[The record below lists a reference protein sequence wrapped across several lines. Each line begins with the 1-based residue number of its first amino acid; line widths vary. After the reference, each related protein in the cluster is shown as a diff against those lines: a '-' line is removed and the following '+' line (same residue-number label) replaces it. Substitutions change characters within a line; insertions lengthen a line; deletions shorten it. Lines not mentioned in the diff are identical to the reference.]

1 MRRANRLAI
10 KPLVLLGTLLFA
22 AALLGGQP
30 VQGQTAAE
38 LDRAALVALYDST
51 DGANW
56 TNSTNWKIDDDL
68 GTWYGVLVTSDG
80 RVTDLNLAN
89 NNLVGTLP
97 DELGNL
103 TSLRALT
110 LNENQLTGK
119 IPDLSASLVYV
130 YLGDNLLTGAIPA
143 LSGLTRLQLLS
154 LEQNQ
159 LTGEI
164 PDLSATLA
172 YVYLSDNLLTGE
184 IPDLSSLTGL
194 TYLYLNQNQLT
205 GEIPA
210 SLGGLTGLTNLYL
223 NQNQLTGEIPASLGG
238 LTGLTNLY
246 LWGNQLTGEIP
257 ASLGGLTG
265 LTNLYLWGNQLTG
278 EIPASLGGLTNLQQ
292 LYLNG
297 NQLTGEIP
305 ASLGGLT
312 NLLQLALWGNQLTG
326 EIPDLSGL
334 TRLQLLYLNG
344 NQLTGEIPDLSATL
358 AYVYLSDNLLTGG
371 IPDLS
376 SLTGLAWLY
385 LNQNQLTGEIPASLG
400 GLTGLTNLY
409 LWGNQLTGEIPD
421 LSGLTGLTNLYLN
434 QNQLTGE
441 IPASLGGLTNLAVL
455 YLWGNELTGEIP
467 DLSGLTRLQQLT
479 LSHNQLTGKIPE
491 SLGSL
496 TALTELS
503 LNQNQLTG
511 EIPAS
516 LGSLTSLQKLYL
528 WGNKLTGAI
537 PGSLGSL
544 TDLQVLYLQ
553 RNRLTGAIP
562 GSLGSLTAMQDLTLS
577 QNQLTGA
584 IPDLSSLTSLGYLY
598 LNQNQLTGEI
608 PAWLGNLTGLYQ
620 LSLWGNQLTGEIPD
634 SLDSLTSLR
643 ILNLNNNL
651 LTGAVPN
658 FSSLNL
664 LGRTRFANN
673 ALTGCVPHV
682 WRALVAD
689 EGGSGVPGQ
698 DFIAVDAND
707 DGDTDD
713 EGDVPG
719 VNLPF
724 CMLSAL
730 TLSGLDLDPAF
741 AFGTMTYTV
750 ATTAAS
756 TTVTATRYES
766 TDRLSVRKGATSY
779 SVGDAIPLDVGSNLI
794 TIEVT
799 PTDSR
804 LLKQTYTVD
813 VFRAGSAVSDRAALI
828 ALYNSA
834 GGSGWTASDGWDSA
848 RTLDTWHGVTVTGGR
863 VVGLALAGNNLSGT
877 VPASLSTLT
886 KLTSLD
892 LSYNGLSGAI
902 PPGLRGL
909 SQLTTLDLSANGLS
923 GAIPPELGD
932 LSSLDELYLHD
943 NALSGA
949 IPPELGNLSSL
960 EELYLHDN
968 ALSGAIPP
976 ELGNLSSLEELSLWD
991 NGLSGPIPGSLG
1003 NLLAL
1008 RFARFADNLLTGCV
1022 PHGLRYLVAAGEFVS
1037 GVPAHDFTRDAN
1049 GDGDTTDLGDITG
1062 LALPFCALSQLTL
1075 GSLTLDPAFDDGT
1088 VAYIA
1093 SAGHSVT
1100 STTVT
1105 ATLNNSADGVSI
1117 TKGTDT
1123 YTSGDTVPLAVGV
1136 NVITIAVTASDGTTA
1151 PHTYSVAV
1159 ARAPNMPPVFDEGPT
1174 ATRGVDENTAANQ
1187 PIGNPLTATD
1197 ADNDTLTY
1205 SLDTTSDAFFDIDSG
1220 GQLLTEAGL
1229 DYEARS
1235 SYPVNVSVSD
1245 GKASDGTASDGT
1257 DSTITVTITV
1267 ENVDEPPLIV
1277 GETSIEFAE
1286 NGTGTVDTYSASDP
1300 EGAAVTWLLPA
1311 GRDGSAFALSASGA
1325 LTFNAPPNH
1334 ETQDV
1339 YEVILGASSEGE
1351 KGMQTG
1357 TLDVTVTV
1365 TNVDEPADISFAA
1378 SGGVT
1383 VTDNA
1388 LSVDENYDGTLAT
1401 FSASD
1406 PEGEAGLTYEWSV
1419 GGTDRLDFAVTGG
1432 GGVLSFAAIPD
1443 YELPADSGG
1452 NNVYDITVQ
1461 ATEVDDGDPLT
1472 LELTGRLDVTVT
1484 ITNENER
1491 PVVRRSSGTGP
1502 FSIVENSGTDVGRF
1516 VATDPE
1522 GQGVTWSLE
1531 TTGDHGRFEIDAAN
1545 GALSFKE
1552 APDYES
1558 SDLGLGPDK
1567 AYTVTVQ
1574 ATEVDD
1580 GEPLTLERTGRL
1592 AVTVTITNVNEPP
1605 TVTGNAT
1612 PSVDEN
1618 TTAVATYSAT
1628 DPEGV
1633 TVTWSLQGGGGVF
1646 MITSAGAL
1654 AFTTAPNYEVK
1665 FSYTVTVRAS
1675 DGVSTT
1681 DHPVTVTVTDVD
1693 EDEELKFSASQP
1705 LIGADYTAAFEDGTG
1720 DAVQSPMWA
1729 WERSPNGTSSWDDI
1743 TGATA
1748 ATYRPVGADRDH
1760 YLRVTVSYNDGHG
1773 QGRKTLQATSELP
1786 TLPDISTNMP
1796 PVFPSP
1802 LFAGGATGLS
1812 VPENATAGTVVGVAP
1827 QAIDPEDGT
1836 LSYSLAVTGFT
1847 TDPPFEINA
1856 TSRQIQV
1863 AGGAVLDHED
1873 QDSYSVTVTAKDEY
1887 TATGTATFDITIE
1900 DVNERPVVKR
1910 RSGMGAFSIVENS
1923 GTDVGR
1929 FVATDPEGQG
1939 VTWSLETSGDHGRF
1953 EIDEANGALS
1963 FKEAPD
1969 YESSDL
1975 GLGPDKAYTVTVQAT
1990 EQDDGEPLTL
2000 ELTGDLDVT
2009 VTITNVNEPP
2019 VVRRSSG
2026 TGAFSIEENSGRDV
2040 GSFDATDPEGR
2051 GVTWSVAGSDS
2062 GRFEIDEANG
2072 ALSFKELPDFESD
2085 DIGLDKAYTVTVRA
2099 TEVDDGDTQTLELTG
2114 RLDVTVAITNVNEPP
2129 TVTGNATPSVDE
2141 NTTAVATYS
2150 ATDPEEVPP
2159 SWSLQGGGGVFMITS
2174 AGALAFTT
2182 APNYEVKFSYTVTV
2196 LASDGVN
2203 TTNHPVTV
2211 TVTDVDEDEELLL
2224 SARRPLIGADY
2235 TAAFEVGKGDAVQ
2248 SPMWVWARSMS
2259 LSGPWADITVA
2270 ATAATYVPVG
2280 ADRDHYLRVTVSYHD
2295 GHAPRT
2301 LQATS
2306 ELPTLPDIPNNM
2318 PPVFPSPLFAGG
2330 ATGLSVDENATA
2342 GTVVGLAPQA
2352 TDPESG
2358 SLSYSLA
2365 VSGVVTPP
2373 FEINDTSRQIR
2384 VASGAVLDH
2393 EDQDRYSVTVT
2404 AEDEYNATGTAT
2416 FDITIEDVNER
2427 PVAVFDIPPATNE
2440 DTATTFAVLGND
2452 IDQDDGDT
2460 LTVSITSQPSRGLV
2474 VADTTTQLV
2483 TYTPAENDHGTY
2495 TFMYTASDGTLSS
2508 LPALVTVTVDPVN
2521 DAPAFPAAPA
2531 ERTVSENARP
2541 GDDVGAA
2548 LTATDVDGDTLT
2560 YGLTGAAASDFEIDE
2575 QTGQITVATGAAL
2588 NAALSP
2594 YIVTVTAD
2602 DGSGEANAT
2611 ATVEV
2616 TITVTARPVVII
2628 TGGGGGG
2635 GGGGGPSPSEVDFEW
2650 NVTRDI
2656 AELDGGNDR
2665 ATGVWSDGTTLWVAD
2680 NADGAGDAVYA
2691 YDLASGE
2698 RVEER
2703 EFDLAEANRAPRGI
2717 WSDRSV
2723 VWVSDSGQERLFAY
2737 DLATGERV
2745 EEREFALAERNS
2757 DARGIWSDEETMW
2770 VLDSRAGALFAYDF
2784 ETGELLAEYELDAA
2798 NDDPRGIWSDGVTI
2812 WVADHGAKRLFAYR
2826 LPVLLDAET
2835 DSGEEDADDDAREL
2849 ERVSDEEF
2857 TELSKASNNS
2867 PRGIWSDGEVMY
2879 VADESDDRVYSYNMP
2894 DAIDARL
2901 ASLTLSG
2908 VDIGEFDPGRPEY
2921 EGAVGEGV
2929 TETVVTAEAMQ
2940 RRTTIAIDPQDA
2952 DVEADGHQV
2961 ALQDLGE
2968 ITVTVTSQDGSR
2980 TRVYRVQFPDT
2991 GWDPARDPWP
3001 HCLRGAISEGFSL
3014 VVHEGGS
3021 VEELIGCAESR
3032 GIVALYALHEGVY
3045 VSHILGAPDFVNAG
3059 FVELF
3064 PDGLPPIAP
3073 LIAGSNGPPSADPFA
3088 DLDDGGQQPWPE
3100 CLRGDIA
3107 AGFSLVVHEGGS
3119 VDELEA
3125 CAQSRDVA
3133 ALYALSDGEFV
3144 SYILGA
3150 PDFVTRAFRDLFADG
3165 VPPMTPLVARSEGPP
3180 GGR

>member
-1 MRRANRLAI
+1 M
-10 KPLVLLGTLLFA
+10 
-22 AALLGGQP
+22 
-30 VQGQTAAE
+30 
-38 LDRAALVALYDST
+38 
-51 DGANW
+51 
-56 TNSTNWKIDDDL
+56 
-68 GTWYGVLVTSDG
+68 
-80 RVTDLNLAN
+80 
-89 NNLVGTLP
+89 
-97 DELGNL
+97 
-103 TSLRALT
+103 
-110 LNENQLTGK
+110 
-119 IPDLSASLVYV
+119 
-130 YLGDNLLTGAIPA
+130 
-143 LSGLTRLQLLS
+143 
-154 LEQNQ
+154 
-159 LTGEI
+159 
-164 PDLSATLA
+164 
-172 YVYLSDNLLTGE
+172 
-184 IPDLSSLTGL
+184 
-194 TYLYLNQNQLT
+194 
-205 GEIPA
+205 
-210 SLGGLTGLTNLYL
+210 
-223 NQNQLTGEIPASLGG
+223 
-238 LTGLTNLY
+238 
-246 LWGNQLTGEIP
+246 
-257 ASLGGLTG
+257 
-265 LTNLYLWGNQLTG
+265 
-278 EIPASLGGLTNLQQ
+278 
-292 LYLNG
+292 
-297 NQLTGEIP
+297 
-305 ASLGGLT
+305 
-312 NLLQLALWGNQLTG
+312 
-326 EIPDLSGL
+326 
-334 TRLQLLYLNG
+334 
-344 NQLTGEIPDLSATL
+344 
-358 AYVYLSDNLLTGG
+358 
-371 IPDLS
+371 
-376 SLTGLAWLY
+376 
-385 LNQNQLTGEIPASLG
+385 
-400 GLTGLTNLY
+400 
-409 LWGNQLTGEIPD
+409 
-421 LSGLTGLTNLYLN
+421 
-434 QNQLTGE
+434 
-441 IPASLGGLTNLAVL
+441 
-455 YLWGNELTGEIP
+455 
-467 DLSGLTRLQQLT
+467 
-479 LSHNQLTGKIPE
+479 
-491 SLGSL
+491 
-496 TALTELS
+496 
-503 LNQNQLTG
+503 
-511 EIPAS
+511 
-516 LGSLTSLQKLYL
+516 
-528 WGNKLTGAI
+528 
-537 PGSLGSL
+537 
-544 TDLQVLYLQ
+544 
-553 RNRLTGAIP
+553 
-562 GSLGSLTAMQDLTLS
+562 
-577 QNQLTGA
+577 
-584 IPDLSSLTSLGYLY
+584 
-598 LNQNQLTGEI
+598 
-608 PAWLGNLTGLYQ
+608 
-620 LSLWGNQLTGEIPD
+620 
-634 SLDSLTSLR
+634 
-643 ILNLNNNL
+643 
-651 LTGAVPN
+651 
-658 FSSLNL
+658 
-664 LGRTRFANN
+664 
-673 ALTGCVPHV
+673 
-682 WRALVAD
+682 
-689 EGGSGVPGQ
+689 
-698 DFIAVDAND
+698 
-707 DGDTDD
+707 
-713 EGDVPG
+713 
-719 VNLPF
+719 
-724 CMLSAL
+724 
-730 TLSGLDLDPAF
+730 
-741 AFGTMTYTV
+741 
-750 ATTAAS
+750 
-756 TTVTATRYES
+756 
-766 TDRLSVRKGATSY
+766 
-779 SVGDAIPLDVGSNLI
+779 
-794 TIEVT
+794 
-799 PTDSR
+799 
-804 LLKQTYTVD
+804 
-813 VFRAGSAVSDRAALI
+813 
-828 ALYNSA
+828 
-834 GGSGWTASDGWDSA
+834 
-848 RTLDTWHGVTVTGGR
+848 
-863 VVGLALAGNNLSGT
+863 
-877 VPASLSTLT
+877 
-886 KLTSLD
+886 
-892 LSYNGLSGAI
+892 
-902 PPGLRGL
+902 
-909 SQLTTLDLSANGLS
+909 
-923 GAIPPELGD
+923 
-932 LSSLDELYLHD
+932 
-943 NALSGA
+943 
-949 IPPELGNLSSL
+949 
-960 EELYLHDN
+960 
-968 ALSGAIPP
+968 
-976 ELGNLSSLEELSLWD
+976 
-991 NGLSGPIPGSLG
+991 
-1003 NLLAL
+1003 
-1008 RFARFADNLLTGCV
+1008 
-1022 PHGLRYLVAAGEFVS
+1022 
-1037 GVPAHDFTRDAN
+1037 
-1049 GDGDTTDLGDITG
+1049 
-1062 LALPFCALSQLTL
+1062 
-1075 GSLTLDPAFDDGT
+1075 
-1088 VAYIA
+1088 
-1093 SAGHSVT
+1093 
-1100 STTVT
+1100 
-1105 ATLNNSADGVSI
+1105 
-1117 TKGTDT
+1117 
-1123 YTSGDTVPLAVGV
+1123 
-1136 NVITIAVTASDGTTA
+1136 
-1151 PHTYSVAV
+1151 
-1159 ARAPNMPPVFDEGPT
+1159 
-1174 ATRGVDENTAANQ
+1174 
-1187 PIGNPLTATD
+1187 
-1197 ADNDTLTY
+1197 
-1205 SLDTTSDAFFDIDSG
+1205 
-1220 GQLLTEAGL
+1220 
-1229 DYEARS
+1229 
-1235 SYPVNVSVSD
+1235 
-1245 GKASDGTASDGT
+1245 
-1257 DSTITVTITV
+1257 
-1267 ENVDEPPLIV
+1267 
-1277 GETSIEFAE
+1277 
-1286 NGTGTVDTYSASDP
+1286 
-1300 EGAAVTWLLPA
+1300 
-1311 GRDGSAFALSASGA
+1311 
-1325 LTFNAPPNH
+1325 
-1334 ETQDV
+1334 
-1339 YEVILGASSEGE
+1339 
-1351 KGMQTG
+1351 
-1357 TLDVTVTV
+1357 
-1365 TNVDEPADISFAA
+1365 
-1378 SGGVT
+1378 
-1383 VTDNA
+1383 
-1388 LSVDENYDGTLAT
+1388 
-1401 FSASD
+1401 
-1406 PEGEAGLTYEWSV
+1406 
-1419 GGTDRLDFAVTGG
+1419 
-1432 GGVLSFAAIPD
+1432 
-1443 YELPADSGG
+1443 
-1452 NNVYDITVQ
+1452 
-1461 ATEVDDGDPLT
+1461 
-1472 LELTGRLDVTVT
+1472 
-1484 ITNENER
+1484 
-1491 PVVRRSSGTGP
+1491 
-1502 FSIVENSGTDVGRF
+1502 
-1516 VATDPE
+1516 
-1522 GQGVTWSLE
+1522 
-1531 TTGDHGRFEIDAAN
+1531 
-1545 GALSFKE
+1545 
-1552 APDYES
+1552 
-1558 SDLGLGPDK
+1558 
-1567 AYTVTVQ
+1567 
-1574 ATEVDD
+1574 
-1580 GEPLTLERTGRL
+1580 
-1592 AVTVTITNVNEPP
+1592 NEPP

-1654 AFTTAPNYEVK
+1654 AFTTAPNYEVE

-1693 EDEELKFSASQP
+1693 EDEELLLSASRP
-1705 LIGADYTAAFEDGTG
+1705 LIGIGYTAAFEDGTG
-1720 DAVQSPMWA
+1720 DAVQSPMWVWA
-1729 WERSPNGTSSWDDI
+1729 RSMSLSSPWADI
-1743 TGATA
+1743 TGRDGGDVPSGGR
-1748 ATYRPVGADRDH
+1748 RPRPLPARDRVLQRWAWARQEDPAGD
-1760 YLRVTVSYNDGHG
+1760 LRVPHVAG
-1773 QGRKTLQATSELP
+1773 QQHEQ
-1786 TLPDISTNMP
+1786 P

-1812 VPENATAGTVVGVAP
+1812 VDENATAGTVVGVAP
-1827 QAIDPEDGT
+1827 QATDPELGT
-1836 LSYSLAVTGFT
+1836 LRYSLAVTGFT

-1873 QDSYSVTVTAKDEY
+1873 QDSYSVTVTAEDEY
-1887 TATGTATFDITIE
+1887 NATGTATFDITIE

-1939 VTWSLETSGDHGRF
+1939 VTWSLATSGDHDRF

-2085 DIGLDKAYTVTVRA
+2085 DLGLDKAYTVTVRA

-2159 SWSLQGGGGVFMITS
+2159 SWSLQGGAGVFMITS

-2196 LASDGVN
+2196 RASDGVN

-2416 FDITIEDVNER
+2416 FDITVEDVNER
-2427 PVAVFDIPPATNE
+2427 PVAVFDIPPATDE

-2460 LTVSITSQPSRGLV
+2460 LTVSITSQPSRGRV
-2474 VADTTTQLV
+2474 VADTTTQLL

-2508 LPALVTVTVDPVN
+2508 LPALVTVTVNPVN

-2531 ERTVSENARP
+2531 ERTVSESARP
-2541 GDDVGAA
+2541 GDEVGAA
-2548 LTATDVDGDTLT
+2548 LTATDVDGDMLT

-2635 GGGGGPSPSEVDFEW
+2635 GGGGGPTPSEVDFEW
-2650 NVTRDI
+2650 TVDRDI
-2656 AELDGGNDR
+2656 EELDGGNDWP
-2665 ATGVWSDGTTLWVAD
+2665 TGLWSDGETLWIAENGQGTD
-2680 NADGAGDAVYA
+2680 DAVYA

-2723 VWVSDSGQERLFAY
+2723 VWVSDSGRERLFAY

-2770 VLDSRAGALFAYDF
+2770 VLDSRAGALFAYGF
-2784 ETGELLAEYELDAA
+2784 ESGELLAEYELDSA
-2798 NDDPRGIWSDGVTI
+2798 NDDPRGIWSDGVTV
-2812 WVADHGAKRLFAYR
+2812 WVADHGAKRLIAYR
-2826 LPVLLDAET
+2826 LPVLPDAET
-2835 DSGEEDADDDAREL
+2835 GSGEEDADDDAREL

-2867 PRGIWSDGEVMY
+2867 PRGIWSDGDVMY
-2879 VADESDDRVYSYNMP
+2879 VADESDDRVYTYNMP
-2894 DAIDARL
+2894 DAADARL

-2908 VDIGEFDPGRPEY
+2908 VDFGEFDPRPAGLRGRRCD
-2921 EGAVGEGV
+2921 GV
-2929 TETVVTAEAMQ
+2929 TETTVEAAEAMQ
-2940 RRTTIAIDPQDA
+2940 RRTDIAIDPPDA